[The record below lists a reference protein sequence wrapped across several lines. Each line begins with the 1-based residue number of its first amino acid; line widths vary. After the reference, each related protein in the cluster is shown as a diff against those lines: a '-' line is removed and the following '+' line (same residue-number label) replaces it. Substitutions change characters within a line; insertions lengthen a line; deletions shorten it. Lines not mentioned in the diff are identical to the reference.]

1 LPLVFQILLGVL
13 VLGGLV
19 AIFLSTKYWH
29 WSLVTLTS
37 FIFLFGILFLVLA
50 ADTMRIHRNLR
61 MNLPRLEEQ
70 ISQLEKQN
78 HQLQR
83 GLDQDLGIAQL
94 EHQLRMV
101 TRERGRAWRQVAP
114 AGQLNQG
121 RIEVTIPAP
130 APHGLA
136 KDTIVYAFETGD
148 ANPNEPAGGRQYLG
162 EFRVVETKETGAV
175 LESVG
180 ILDQRTGERLARSQG
195 PWSLYETMPVDR
207 HKTFAGLEE
216 ADLRKLLPANVVD
229 LHIRHGQE
237 ADANADPRN
246 VVGLDENGKQLP
258 PDEIDNAAKK
268 VFQRPLVDY
277 AYLFSELA
285 RQKVVLLARIDAVTE
300 DNAKLTAALESA
312 EKLSVFREDQI
323 KLMKSDLAGMK
334 KDRAAIEAHL
344 KAVNV
349 QLENARKLIE
359 DFLAANSELA
369 QDLANREAA
378 LRKAIDAAAPAP
390 ATVALP

>member
-1 LPLVFQILLGVL
+1 MPLVFQILLGIF

-61 MNLPRLEEQ
+61 MNLPRLEQQ
-70 ISQLEKQN
+70 IAQLEQQN
-78 HQLQR
+78 QQLQR
-83 GLDQDLGIAQL
+83 GLDQDLGIVQL
-94 EHQLRMV
+94 EHQLRLV

-130 APHGLA
+130 TPHGLA
-136 KDTIVYAFETGD
+136 KDTIVYAFETGA
-148 ANPNEPAGGRQYLG
+148 ANPNEPGNGRQYLG
-162 EFRVVETKETGAV
+162 EFRVVETKETGAL

-180 ILDQRTGERLARSQG
+180 ILDDRTGERLARSQG

-207 HKTFAGLEE
+207 YKTFAGMGEE
-216 ADLRKLLPANVVD
+216 DLRKLLPAGVVEQF
-229 LHIRHGQE
+229 IRHGQE
-237 ADANADPRN
+237 ADANDNPNN
-246 VVGLDENGKQLP
+246 VIEREDGNKEFK
-258 PDEIDNAAKK
+258 
-268 VFQRPLVDY
+268 RSLVDY
-277 AYLFSELA
+277 AYLFSDLA
-285 RQKVVLLARIDAVTE
+285 RQKVVLMAKIDAVTE

-312 EKLSVFREDQI
+312 EKLSAFREDQ
-323 KLMKSDLAGMK
+323 KQLMESDLAGMK

-344 KAVNV
+344 NSINK
-349 QLENARKLIE
+349 QLENARHLID
-359 DFLAANSELA
+359 DFLAANAELA
-369 QDLANREAA
+369 KDLAAREDA
-378 LRKAIDAAAPAP
+378 LRTLIDAAAPAP
-390 ATVALP
+390 ATVSLP

>member
-1 LPLVFQILLGVL
+1 VFQILLGIL

-70 ISQLEKQN
+70 IASLEVQNRQL
-78 HQLQR
+78 LR
-83 GLDQDLGIAQL
+83 GLNEDRGIVQL

-114 AGQLNQG
+114 AAPLNQG

-130 APHGLA
+130 SPHGLA
-136 KDTIVYAFETGD
+136 QNTIIYAFETGES
-148 ANPNEPAGGRQYLG
+148 NPNEPASGRQYLG
-162 EFRVVETKETGAV
+162 EFRVVESKDTSVV
-175 LESVG
+175 LEPVS

-195 PWSLYETMPVDR
+195 PWSLYETMPIDR
-207 HKTFAGLEE
+207 YKTFAGFGEE
-216 ADLRKLLPANVVD
+216 ELRKMLPASIVEQFIHHD
-229 LHIRHGQE
+229 QE
-237 ADANADPRN
+237 ATPNDHPRN
-246 VVGLDENGKQLP
+246 VVEKEDGK
-258 PDEIDNAAKK
+258 KYY
-268 VFQRPLVDY
+268 QRPLVDY
-277 AYLFSELA
+277 SYLFSELT

-312 EKLSVFREDQI
+312 EKLSAFREEQ
-323 KLMKSDLAGMK
+323 KQLMKNDLAGMK
-334 KDRAAIEAHL
+334 NDRAAIEAHL
-344 KAVNV
+344 KAVNK

-369 QDLANREAA
+369 EDLAARETA
-378 LRKAIDAAAPAP
+378 LREAIDAAAPAP
-390 ATVALP
+390 TTAVSLP

>member
-1 LPLVFQILLGVL
+1 LPLVFQILLGIL

-29 WSLVTLTS
+29 WSLVTLVS
-37 FIFLFGILFLVLA
+37 FIFLFGIIFLVLA

-70 ISQLEKQN
+70 IAQLEKQN
-78 HQLQR
+78 QQLLR
-83 GLDQDLGIAQL
+83 GLNEDRGIVEL

-101 TRERGRAWRQVAP
+101 TRERGRAWREVAP

-121 RIEVTIPAP
+121 RIEVNIPAP
-130 APHGLA
+130 APHGLG
-136 KDTIVYAFETGD
+136 KDTIVYAFETGN

-175 LESVG
+175 LEPVG
-180 ILDQRTGERLARSQG
+180 ILDRRTGDRLARSQG

-207 HKTFAGLEE
+207 YKTFAGMGEE
-216 ADLRKLLPANVVD
+216 ELRKRLPAGVVEQF
-229 LHIRHGQE
+229 IRHGQ
-237 ADANADPRN
+237 DANANDHPN
-246 VVGLDENGKQLP
+246 N
-258 PDEIDNAAKK
+258 IK
-268 VFQRPLVDY
+268 VREDGTKEFRRPLVDY

-285 RQKVVLLARIDAVTE
+285 RQKVVLMARIDAVTE
-300 DNAKLTAALESA
+300 DNVKLTAALESA
-312 EKLSVFREDQI
+312 EKLSAFRENQTQ
-323 KLMKSDLAGMK
+323 LMKSDLAGMK

-344 KAVNV
+344 NAVNK
-349 QLENARKLIE
+349 QLENARHLID

-369 QDLANREAA
+369 KDLAAREAA
-378 LRKAIDAAAPAP
+378 LRKMIDAAAPAP
-390 ATVALP
+390 ATAVSLP

>member
-1 LPLVFQILLGVL
+1 LPLVFQILLGIF

-29 WSLVTLTS
+29 WSLVTLVS
-37 FIFLFGILFLVLA
+37 FIFLFGIIFLVLA

-70 ISQLEKQN
+70 IAQLEKQN
-78 HQLQR
+78 QQLLR
-83 GLDQDLGIAQL
+83 GLNEDRGIVEL

-101 TRERGRAWRQVAP
+101 TRERGRAWRDVAP

-121 RIEVTIPAP
+121 RIEVNIPAP
-130 APHGLA
+130 APHGLG
-136 KDTIVYAFETGD
+136 KDTIVYAFETGN

-175 LESVG
+175 LEPVG
-180 ILDQRTGERLARSQG
+180 ILDRRTGERLARSQG

-207 HKTFAGLEE
+207 YKTFAGMGEE
-216 ADLRKLLPANVVD
+216 ELRKRLPASVVEQF
-229 LHIRHGQE
+229 IRHGQD
-237 ADANADPRN
+237 ADANDDPRN
-246 VVGLDENGKQLP
+246 VVGVDENGKQLP
-258 PDEIDNAAKK
+258 PDQIENAAKK
-268 VFQRPLVDY
+268 IFQRPLVDY

-285 RQKVVLLARIDAVTE
+285 RQKVVLMARIEAVTE

-312 EKLSVFREDQI
+312 EKLSAFREDQK
-323 KLMKSDLAGMK
+323 KLMKADLAGMK

-344 KAVNV
+344 KAVNK
-349 QLENARKLIE
+349 QLENARHLID

-369 QDLANREAA
+369 KDLAAREAA
-378 LRKAIDAAAPAP
+378 LRKMIDAATPAP
-390 ATVALP
+390 ATVSLP

>member
-1 LPLVFQILLGVL
+1 LPLVFQILLGIL

-29 WSLVTLTS
+29 WSLVTLVS
-37 FIFLFGILFLVLA
+37 FIFLFGIIFLVLA

-70 ISQLEKQN
+70 IAQLENQNKQ
-78 HQLQR
+78 LLR
-83 GLDQDLGIAQL
+83 GLNEDRGIVEL

-101 TRERGRAWRQVAP
+101 TRERGRAWREVAP

-121 RIEVTIPAP
+121 RIEVNIPAP
-130 APHGLA
+130 APHGLS
-136 KDTIVYAFETGD
+136 KDTIVYAFETGN

-175 LESVG
+175 LEPVG

-207 HKTFAGLEE
+207 YKTFAGIGEE
-216 ADLRKLLPANVVD
+216 DLRKLLPASVVEQF
-229 LHIRHGQE
+229 IRHGQ
-237 ADANADPRN
+237 DANANDHPN
-246 VVGLDENGKQLP
+246 N
-258 PDEIDNAAKK
+258 IK
-268 VFQRPLVDY
+268 VREDGTKEFKRPLVDY

-285 RQKVVLLARIDAVTE
+285 RQKVVLMARIEAVTE

-312 EKLSVFREDQI
+312 EKLSAFREDQK
-323 KLMKSDLAGMK
+323 KLMKADLAGMK

-344 KAVNV
+344 EAVNK
-349 QLENARKLIE
+349 QLENARHLID
-359 DFLAANSELA
+359 DFLAANAELA
-369 QDLANREAA
+369 KDLAAREAA
-378 LRKAIDAAAPAP
+378 LRKMIDAAAPAP
-390 ATVALP
+390 ATVSLP

>member
-1 LPLVFQILLGVL
+1 LPLVFQILLGIL

-29 WSLVTLTS
+29 WSLVTLVS
-37 FIFLFGILFLVLA
+37 FIFLFGIIFLVLA

-70 ISQLEKQN
+70 IAQLENQN
-78 HQLQR
+78 QQLLR
-83 GLDQDLGIAQL
+83 GLNEDRGIVEL

-101 TRERGRAWRQVAP
+101 TRERGRAWREVAP

-121 RIEVTIPAP
+121 RIEVNIPAP
-130 APHGLA
+130 APHGLG
-136 KDTIVYAFETGD
+136 KDTIVYAFETGN

-175 LESVG
+175 LEPVG
-180 ILDQRTGERLARSQG
+180 ILDRRTGDRLARSQG

-207 HKTFAGLEE
+207 YKTFAGMGEE
-216 ADLRKLLPANVVD
+216 ELRKRLPASVVD
-229 LHIRHGQE
+229 QFIRHGQ
-237 ADANADPRN
+237 DANANDHPN
-246 VVGLDENGKQLP
+246 N
-258 PDEIDNAAKK
+258 IK
-268 VFQRPLVDY
+268 VREDGTREFRRPLVDY

-312 EKLSVFREDQI
+312 EKLSAFRKDQK
-323 KLMKSDLAGMK
+323 KLMEADLAGMK
-334 KDRAAIEAHL
+334 KDRAAIKAHL
-344 KAVNV
+344 NAVNK
-349 QLENARKLIE
+349 QLENARHLID

-369 QDLANREAA
+369 KDLAAREAA
-378 LRKAIDAAAPAP
+378 LRKMIDAAAPAP
-390 ATVALP
+390 ATAVSLP